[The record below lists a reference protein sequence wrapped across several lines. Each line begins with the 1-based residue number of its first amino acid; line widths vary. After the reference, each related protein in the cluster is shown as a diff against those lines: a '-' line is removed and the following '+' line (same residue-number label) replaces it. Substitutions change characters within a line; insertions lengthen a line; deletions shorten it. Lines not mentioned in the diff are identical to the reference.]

1 MTLCLHRE
9 TVILLALGR
18 MTNILTNT
26 VNDCCKLSKNDRQI
40 YKKTTWSFK
49 INCCKSDVL
58 IVLSYE
64 GYFTQTTTEV

>member
-1 MTLCLHRE
+1 MPTSRNSNIIS
-9 TVILLALGR
+9 TR
-18 MTNILTNT
+18 KNDNILTNT

-58 IVLSYE
+58 IVLPYE
-64 GYFTQTTTEV
+64 GYFTQTTKQV